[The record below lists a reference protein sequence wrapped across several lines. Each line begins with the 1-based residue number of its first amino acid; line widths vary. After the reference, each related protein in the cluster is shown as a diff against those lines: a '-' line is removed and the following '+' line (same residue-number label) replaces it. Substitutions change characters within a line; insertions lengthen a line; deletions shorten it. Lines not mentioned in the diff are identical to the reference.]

1 MYEHVKENK
10 VGKIFNFS
18 FNIKAKKDP
27 DPCLNKIRSGS
38 VLKCSGSATLD

>member
-18 FNIKAKKDP
+18 FIIKAKKDP
-27 DPCLNKIRSGS
+27 VDIAYKLCYLLTHLMRS
-38 VLKCSGSATLD
+38 